1 MKRLLDVVGAAVGLV
16 VTSPLFLVA
25 ALAVRLES
33 RGPVIFRQERVGRYG
48 ESFEILKFRTMRVGV
63 SGTQVTSGRDPRI
76 TRSGRWLRSTKLDE
90 LPQLLNVVR
99 GEMSL
104 VGPRPEVPK
113 YVAEWPEDARHLV
126 LSVRPGI
133 TDPASIEFRR
143 EAEVLA
149 EADDPERHY
158 VDVILPRKV
167 SLYCDYV
174 RTRSFSGDLRV
185 IGDTLRSVAKD
196 RS

>member
-1 MKRLLDVVGAAVGLV
+1 MKRLLDVVASAVGLV
-16 VTSPLFLVA
+16 VASPLMLIA

-48 ESFEILKFRTMRVGV
+48 KSFIILKVRTMRADA
-63 SGTQVTSGRDPRI
+63 SGAQVTSGRDPRI

-90 LPQLLNVVR
+90 LPQLVNVLR

-104 VGPRPEVPK
+104 VGPRPEVPE
-113 YVAEWPEDARHLV
+113 YVAQWPDTARDLV

-143 EAEVLA
+143 EAEELA
-149 EADDPERHY
+149 EVDDPERHY

-174 RTRSFSGDLRV
+174 RARSLRGDIRIIV
-185 IGDTLRSVAKD
+185 RTLRAVTD
-196 RS
+196 R

>member
-1 MKRLLDVVGAAVGLV
+1 MMKRLLDVAAAVIGLV
-16 VTSPLFLVA
+16 VMSPMFLVA
-25 ALAVRLES
+25 GIAVRLES

-48 ESFEILKFRTMRVGV
+48 EPFVILKFRTMRVDVPGA
-63 SGTQVTSGRDPRI
+63 QVTSGADPRI
-76 TRSGRWLRSTKLDE
+76 TRSGAWLRSTKFDE
-90 LPQLLNVVR
+90 LPQLLNVLR
-99 GEMSL
+99 GDMSL

-113 YVAEWPEDARHLV
+113 YVAEWPEDARRLV

-149 EADDPERHY
+149 ASNDPERHY

-167 SLYCDYV
+167 SLYSDYV
-174 RTRSFSGDLRV
+174 RTRSLRGDLRV
-185 IGDTLRSVAKD
+185 IRETLHSVAKD
-196 RS
+196 